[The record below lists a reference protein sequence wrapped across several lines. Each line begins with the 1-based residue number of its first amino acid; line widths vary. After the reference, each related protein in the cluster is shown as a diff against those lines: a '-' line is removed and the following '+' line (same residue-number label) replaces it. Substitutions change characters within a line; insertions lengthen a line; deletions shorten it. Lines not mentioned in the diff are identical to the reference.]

1 MRSKLLVSRHNLPQH
16 HRSRDSANTITGRK
30 TGYEF
35 GRDVDNKV
43 FTKEEQAA
51 AWGNEP
57 TVHATSLDLHAT
69 VARWQTL
76 TSNITV
82 PTSDFRTA
90 ESNSPADVRLTSE
103 LQEFLENPPVT
114 TDSDFRTQ
122 DVRWSDAVGSYLCGF
137 IYYASL
143 VEMAKYRG
151 TTGRDVVFL
160 HVPSLD
166 SDAQVQAGVD
176 VTVALI
182 QSLVETWRAKKGLNN
197 K

>member
-1 MRSKLLVSRHNLPQH
+1 MLIREGW
-16 HRSRDSANTITGRK
+16 AEGC
-30 TGYEF
+30 
-35 GRDVDNKV
+35 GRDAKR
-43 FTKEEQAA
+43 A
-51 AWGNEP
+51 
-57 TVHATSLDLHAT
+57 
-69 VARWQTL
+69 VARLARLPIPKLCPEGFVFLWAEKHQIADMARA
-76 TSNITV
+76 S
-82 PTSDFRTA
+82 PSTA
-90 ESNSPADVRLTSE
+90 ESHGPADVRLTSE

-143 VEMAKYRG
+143 VEMAKYKG
-151 TTGRDVVFL
+151 ATGRDVVFL
-160 HVPSLD
+160 HVPSLN